1 MKKILKK
8 FGWWSAVLGLALSTV
23 ILPTGAASQDR
34 DQQDQQGDPPSRVA
48 RIGYM
53 EGSVSF
59 QPAGEPDWVQAVA
72 NRPMT
77 TGDKL
82 WTDKDSRAELQL
94 GSAVIRLNSNTGFSF
109 LNLDDDTVQIQL
121 TSGSVNLRVR
131 RLDRDDVVEIDTP
144 NLAFSVTQPGSYRV
158 EASEDGTYSVVSIH
172 EGGGE
177 STGNGQTYTLHAGQ
191 RGTFSGTDSL
201 NAEVIDIGGRD
212 QFDAW
217 AYNRDRRYDASRS
230 ARYVSHD
237 VVGYEDLDDYGDWRD
252 DSNYGHVWFPNRVA
266 AGWAPYHE
274 GHWVWISPW
283 GYTWVDDSPWG
294 YAPFHYGRWVTVG
307 GRWGWVAGPVE
318 VRAVYA
324 PALVVFIGGGGV
336 GVGFGANV
344 GWFPLGPREVY
355 VPSYHVSREY
365 VNRVNIS
372 NTTVNNV
379 QITNVYNTTIIN
391 KTTNVTNVTYAN
403 RNVRGAVTA
412 VPQRAF
418 ASAQPVGRA
427 AVAMNARQI
436 ARAPVSAWVAV
447 APTRDS
453 VLGAKFATANRV
465 TAPPQ
470 AVMNR
475 QVIAK
480 RTPPPPPVPFAKQ
493 QQALAA
499 HPGQPLARSEVR
511 KLRLA
516 AAEASHPMV
525 KQAPPGRPATANV
538 GRPANQQ
545 APNERPGAANPAR
558 PNRPP
563 SAQPNAARPGQ
574 PASSPPSNQPAN
586 RPANQQAPSER
597 PGATNPQQPNRPP
610 SAQPNAAR
618 PGQPASMP
626 PSNQPVNRPAIQQ
639 APNERP
645 DVTNPQQP
653 NRPPSTQPAP
663 PQPNNRPATNR
674 PTEPPARND
683 RPSALKPNSRPET
696 ARPVPSQPEPN
707 RNQPALRPQTPPPTE
722 RHQERTP
729 PPVATKPAAPTQRQQ
744 PKAQAPAEKK
754 QEEERRKQEQK
765 KSPDS
770 PGE

>member
-1 MKKILKK
+1 MTKTVKK
-8 FGWWSAVLGLALSTV
+8 FRWWSAILGLALSTV
-23 ILPTGAASQDR
+23 ILPTGVSAQDR
-34 DQQDQQGDPPSRVA
+34 DQQDQQDDPPSRVA

-53 EGSVSF
+53 DGSVSF

-94 GSAVIRLNSNTGFSF
+94 GSAVIRLNSNTGLSF
-109 LNLDDDTVQIQL
+109 LNLDDETVQIQL
-121 TSGSVNLRVR
+121 TSGSINLRVR
-131 RLDRDDVVEIDTP
+131 QLDRDDVVEIDTP

-158 EASEDGTYSVVSIH
+158 EASEDGTYSVISIR

-201 NAEVIDIGGRD
+201 KAEVIDIGGGD
-212 QFDAW
+212 QFDNW
-217 AYNRDRRYDASRS
+217 AYSRDHRYDESRS
-230 ARYVSHD
+230 ARYLSHD

-294 YAPFHYGRWVTVG
+294 YAPFHYGRWVTIG
-307 GRWGWVAGPVE
+307 GRWGWVAGPVA

-336 GVGFGANV
+336 GVGLGGNV

-355 VPSYHVSREY
+355 VPSYRVSREY
-365 VNRVNIS
+365 VRRVNIS
-372 NTTVNNV
+372 NTTVNNTT
-379 QITNVYNTTIIN
+379 ITNVYNTTIIN
-391 KTTNVTNVTYAN
+391 KTTNITNVTYAN
-403 RNVRGAVTA
+403 RNVRGAVMA

-427 AVAMNARQI
+427 AVAMNPRQI
-436 ARAPVSAWVAV
+436 ARAPVSARVAV

-465 TAPPQ
+465 TTPPQ

-480 RTPPPPPVPFAKQ
+480 RTPPPPPVSFAKQ

-499 HPGQPLARSEVR
+499 HPGQPLAISEGR
-511 KLRLA
+511 KLRPV
-516 AAEASHPMV
+516 AEASHPMV
-525 KQAPPGRPATANV
+525 KQAPPGKPATASV
-538 GRPANQQ
+538 GRPGSPQ
-545 APNERPGAANPAR
+545 APSEPPRAANPAQPMR
-558 PNRPP
+558 LP
-563 SAQPNAARPGQ
+563 SAQPN
-574 PASSPPSNQPAN
+574 
-586 RPANQQAPSER
+586 
-597 PGATNPQQPNRPP
+597 
-610 SAQPNAAR
+610 
-618 PGQPASMP
+618 
-626 PSNQPVNRPAIQQ
+626 
-639 APNERP
+639 
-645 DVTNPQQP
+645 
-653 NRPPSTQPAP
+653 QPAP
-663 PQPNNRPATNR
+663 LKPNNRPEANRPTQPSVRNDRSPSDHPPTTQPIARPDISSPTNRPGTSRPPTAKPNQPVKSERPETSRPPAAPTNKQPNNQPDAIRPQTNR
-674 PTEPPARND
+674 PTEPPARNE
-683 RPSALKPNSRPET
+683 RPSAPKPNNRPET

-707 RNQPALRPQTPPPTE
+707 RSQPAPRPQTPPPTE
-722 RHQERTP
+722 RQQQRTP
-729 PPVATKPAAPTQRQQ
+729 PPVATKPVAAPTQRQQ
-744 PKAQAPAEKK
+744 PKAQTPAEKK
-754 QEEERRKQEQK
+754 QEDERRKQEPT
-765 KSPDS
+765 KSPGS
-770 PGE
+770 R